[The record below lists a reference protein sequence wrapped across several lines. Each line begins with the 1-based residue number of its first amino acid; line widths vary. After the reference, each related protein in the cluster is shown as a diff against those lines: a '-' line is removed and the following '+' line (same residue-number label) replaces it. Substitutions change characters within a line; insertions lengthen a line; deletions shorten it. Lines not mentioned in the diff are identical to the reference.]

1 MSGVVSSLT
10 MELRHLRYF
19 LAVAEELNFR
29 RAAEMLYITQPPL
42 TRQVQELEQE
52 LGVKLFDRLGKKI
65 KLTSAGEFLRKEAR
79 LLLDRADEIK
89 RLVKATEEGEQSRL
103 RLGFI
108 ESALHSFLPGVLS
121 DLREKKPEI
130 SFELFEMSTEEQIEA
145 LLHDRLDVGFI
156 RNWGQVEDL
165 EYTKIIDETFVAIY
179 SKKLSGSR
187 NASSLEELAEL
198 PFISFSRARA
208 PGLVGRI
215 DEAFALN
222 NLRPRHIFDGGGLET
237 ILKLLF
243 MGLGWAILPW
253 YTVSHAT
260 EAKELIHFEIPNI
273 KKRIEIGVARP
284 KGKKSEAVKAFLDSI
299 QDLKS

>member
-1 MSGVVSSLT
+1 MCGYTRS
-10 MELRHLRYF
+10 ELRHLRYF

-52 LGVKLFDRLGKKI
+52 LGVTLFDRLGKKI
-65 KLTSAGEFLRKEAR
+65 KLTSAGEFLRREAR

-121 DLREKKPEI
+121 DLRERKPEI
-130 SFELFEMSTEEQIEA
+130 SFELFEMTTEEQVDA
-145 LLHDRLDVGFI
+145 LLHDRLDAGFI
-156 RNWGQVEDL
+156 RNWGQVEEL

-179 SKKLSGSR
+179 SRKLSKS
-187 NASSLEELAEL
+187 NDASSLEELARL
-198 PFISFSRARA
+198 PFISFSRAKA

-215 DEAFALN
+215 DEIFAIN

-237 ILKLLF
+237 ILKILF

-260 EAKELIHFEIPNI
+260 EVKELVHFEIPNM
-273 KKRIEIGVARP
+273 KKKTEIGVAWP
-284 KGKKSEAVKAFLDSI
+284 KGKTSMAVKSLLDSM